1 MAVNRGDAAAARDLG
16 AGLKALRNRAGLS
29 TRQLGE
35 KVGVSA
41 ANISNWERA
50 ERLLPEERLLDLLG
64 ALDASDDER
73 ERLLGLRRQ
82 IEGPGQLVAATSA
95 EADPLIQYV
104 EHEQVSRKITQSAP
118 LLIPGLLQTAAY
130 ARKILAGGPD
140 IETRVALRMGRREI
154 LTRRRDPAEF
164 TAYID
169 TEVLTRAVVQGD
181 ELIDLYHHLL
191 KMTELPNVTIRLVP
205 STTPGYTPMLSS
217 PFTILE
223 FATAAPIVHCE
234 HIRSSTFL
242 WEAEDVRA
250 YKAAA
255 EKISNVAMTPAESA
269 EVIAS
274 IVNGLET
281 TT

>member
-1 MAVNRGDAAAARDLG
+1 MAVNRGDVAARDLG
-16 AGLKALRNRAGLS
+16 AGLKALRDRAGLT

-50 ERLLPEERLLDLLG
+50 DRLPPEERLAALLD
-64 ALDASDDER
+64 ALDANDDER

-82 IEGPGQLVAATSA
+82 IEGPGQLIAATSA

-130 ARKILAGGPD
+130 ARKILEGGPD

-154 LTRRRDPAEF
+154 LTRRRDPAQF

-169 TEVLTRAVVQGD
+169 SEVLTRAVVQGD

-191 KMTELPNVTIRLVP
+191 KMAELPNVTIRLVP

-255 EKISNVAMTPAESA
+255 EKISKVAMTPAESA

-281 TT
+281 T

>member
-35 KVGVSA
+35 TVGVSA

-82 IEGPGQLVAATSA
+82 IDGPGQLVAATSA

-130 ARKILAGGPD
+130 ARKILEGGPD

-191 KMTELPNVTIRLVP
+191 KMAELPNVTIRLVP

-255 EKISNVAMTPAESA
+255 EKISNVAMTSAEST

>member
-16 AGLKALRNRAGLS
+16 AGLKVLRDRAGLT

-35 KVGVSA
+35 KVGASA

-50 ERLLPEERLLDLLG
+50 ERLLPEERLADLLD

-73 ERLLGLRRQ
+73 ERLLGLRRH
-82 IEGPGQLVAATSA
+82 IEGPGQLIAATSA

-130 ARKILAGGPD
+130 ARKILEGGPE

-164 TAYID
+164 IAYID
-169 TEVLTRAVVQGD
+169 SEVLTRAVVQGD
-181 ELIDLYHHLL
+181 ELIDVYHHLL
-191 KMTELPNVTIRLVP
+191 KMAELPNVTIRLVP

-234 HIRSSTFL
+234 HVRASTFL
-242 WEAEDVRA
+242 WETEDVRA
-250 YKAAA
+250 FKAAA
-255 EKISNVAMTPAESA
+255 EKISKVAMTPAESA